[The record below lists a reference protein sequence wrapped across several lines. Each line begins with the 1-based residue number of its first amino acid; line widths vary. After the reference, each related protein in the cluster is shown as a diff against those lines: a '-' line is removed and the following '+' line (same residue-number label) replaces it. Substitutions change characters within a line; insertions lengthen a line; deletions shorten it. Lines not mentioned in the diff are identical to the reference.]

1 MRQLFDIFATAVLYG
16 GLFGLAAISLGVFI
30 VGAVVTLRLWKR
42 AKHCAVLAVLA
53 FAAIIVGGTKTGSV
67 KVDDPYIVDAGS
79 FVTNDYV
86 HIGVAAR
93 FDFIGDTEILIWSRE
108 IASTN
113 VEDWVQLVRIE
124 EGPYRLREFPLDIP
138 FPGATNFNFLVAS
151 NYVPEPTVHT
161 NGVWSIKGFVI
172 PAGDG
177 ASHLSPPSP
186 ATFAFPNSKS
196 ILKEDNP

>member
-16 GLFGLAAISLGVFI
+16 GIFGLAAIALGVFI
-30 VGAVVTLRLWKR
+30 VGASVTLRLWKR

-86 HIGVAAR
+86 HVAVAAR
-93 FDFIGDTEILIWSRE
+93 FDFIGGDTEILIWSRE
-108 IASTN
+108 LSQTN

-138 FPGATNFNFLVAS
+138 LPFATNYNFLVAS

-177 ASHLSPPSP
+177 SLSPPSP

-196 ILKEDNP
+196 ILKEDNQ